1 MRLSIA
7 VFFIG
12 LIFFGRNVNAQKQI
26 TLEQVVA
33 LALEKNF
40 DVRLAQNTSTT
51 ARVNNNYSI
60 AALLPQLNA
69 VGSTLWTN
77 NDQKF
82 EFDDETKNVSG
93 KAKSNNVAGSL
104 QLVWTLFDG
113 TKMFATRE
121 RLSEIATQGELNV
134 KNQMVNSISS
144 IIGNYYNIVR
154 QKQQLKAIQEQMSV
168 NEERVKL
175 AERKLQV
182 GTGGKPELLQAKVD
196 LNAQRTLLIQQETLI
211 TQLKDQLNGLVGLQ
225 LPVAYD
231 VSDSIIIN
239 LDLGQEEIAEDIES
253 KNFSLQSAQVDLKI
267 ARLSLHERRA
277 ERSPVI
283 NFNGAYNH
291 SQTDNTKLINPFS
304 AVYTQINGLN
314 YGLSFTLPILNGFN
328 VNRQIQQAKITL
340 NRQQLLY
347 DQQKQQIDVGIK
359 NAYVNYDNAKKVLL
373 IEEENILLAK
383 ENVVIALESFKR
395 GIATFIELRTAQQS
409 LADGYNRLITARYN
423 AKIAETELLRLNGG
437 LLK

>member
-7 VFFIG
+7 AFFLA
-12 LIFFGRNVNAQKQI
+12 LIFFGRNVNAQEQI

-33 LALEKNF
+33 LALEKNY

-51 ARVNNNYSI
+51 ARVNDSYSI

-69 VGSTLWTN
+69 VGSTSWTN

-82 EFDDETKNVSG
+82 EFDDETRNVSG

-121 RLSEIATQGELNV
+121 RLNEIATQGELNV
-134 KNQMVNSISS
+134 KNQMVNSIAGV
-144 IIGNYYNIVR
+144 IGNYYSIVR

-182 GTGGKPELLQAKVD
+182 GSGGKPELLQAKVD
-196 LNAQRTLLIQQETLI
+196 LNAQRTLSIQQEALL

-225 LPVAYD
+225 LPATYD

-239 LDLGQEEIAEDIES
+239 LDLKQEEIAEDIEN
-253 KNFSLQSAQVDLKI
+253 KNFTLQAAKVDLRI
-267 ARLSLHERRA
+267 ARLFLYERRA
-277 ERSPVI
+277 ERSPII
-283 NFNGAYNH
+283 NLNGAYNYT
-291 SQTDNTKLINPFS
+291 QTDNTKLINPFS
-304 AVYTQINGLN
+304 AVYTQNNGLN
-314 YGLSFTLPILNGFN
+314 YGLSVTLPLLNGFN
-328 VNRQIQQAKITL
+328 SHRQVQQAKITL

-347 DQQKQQIDVGIK
+347 DQQKQQINIGVK

-437 LLK
+437 LLR